1 MLLVKLGTHQEKMVF
16 ECLCGSMAGFLFQV
30 APFVWQHI
38 GERNDEERA
47 HGLSSPLDRPGS
59 DPALQS

>member
-1 MLLVKLGTHQEKMVF
+1 
-16 ECLCGSMAGFLFQV
+16 MAEFLFQV

-38 GERNDEERA
+38 GERNDEERE